1 MSCKI
6 VVHGG
11 AGGTSPRARREV
23 ERAARKGMDILQQD
37 GGSALDAVIAAVV
50 HMEDIDTFNAGAGAM
65 LREDGVTIEM
75 DAAVAT
81 FGELRLQAG
90 VGAIRG
96 VKHPVLLA
104 LKVAEDRNVRF
115 LSGEGATE
123 MAKHLGL
130 DLHPG
135 PSENAIKRWE
145 RMQNARKGGEEGAPL
160 SGGITPDGI
169 EDESVLAGN
178 HDTVGAL
185 ALDAKGMFALASSTG
200 GSGRMPVGRVGDV
213 PIEGDGFQIGNR
225 GGVLATGVGE
235 VISELHGSRRVY
247 QRLQGGMDAQAAC
260 EETITGFPEG
270 VDVGFITLTKCSV
283 GIATAE
289 GCPMAV
295 YSIIEP

>member
-23 ERAARKGMDILQQD
+23 ERAARKGMNILQQD

-50 HMEDIDTFNAGAGAM
+50 HMENINIFNAGVGSM

-81 FGELRLQAG
+81 FGGLRLQAG

-104 LKVAEDRNVRF
+104 LQVAQNRTVRF
-115 LSGEGATE
+115 LAGEGATE
-123 MAKHLGL
+123 MAKNLGL
-130 DLHPG
+130 DPHPG
-135 PSENAIKRWE
+135 PSEDTIKRWE
-145 RMQNARKGGEEGAPL
+145 RMQSAKKGGEEGAPL
-160 SGGITPDGI
+160 SSEIAPDGV
-169 EDESVLAGN
+169 EGKSVLAGK

-185 ALDAKGMFALASSTG
+185 ALDATGAFALASSTG
-200 GSGRMPVGRVGDV
+200 GSGIMPVGRVGDV

-247 QRLQGGMDAQAAC
+247 QRLQGGRDAQAAC
-260 EETITGFPEG
+260 EETVAVFPKG
-270 VDVGFITLTKCSV
+270 VDIGFIALTKCSV
-283 GIATAE
+283 GIATIE

-295 YSIIEP
+295 YSM

>member
-23 ERAARKGMDILQQD
+23 EKAARKGMGILQQD

-50 HMEDIDTFNAGAGAM
+50 HMENIDIFNAGVGSI

-130 DLHPG
+130 DIHPG
-135 PSENAIKRWE
+135 PSENTTKRWE
-145 RMQNARKGGEEGAPL
+145 RMQSARKGGEKGAPL
-160 SGGITPDGI
+160 SGGITSDGA
-169 EDESVLAGN
+169 EKKSVLAGN

-200 GSGRMPVGRVGDV
+200 GSGIMPVGRVGDV

-225 GGVLATGVGE
+225 GGVLATGAGE

-247 QRLQGGMDAQAAC
+247 QRLQGGMDAQMAC
-260 EETITGFPEG
+260 EETIAVFPKG
-270 VDVGFITLTKCSV
+270 VDVGFITLTKCSI

-295 YSIIEP
+295 YSMIES